1 MSVLLRFK
9 KQRVGLAADIEAMIH
24 QVQII
29 EEDQP
34 ALRFLWWNLELERPP
49 KVYQMLV
56 VIFRDVSSPC
66 LATALYNRQD
76 IALDA
81 FLKSLCDETIAVR
94 MFREMSS
101 LLARGGFR
109 LTKWISSSREVLSQI
124 PPQEKFSPSVD
135 LNLDELPIERTL
147 GLKWNTETN
156 CFWFSV
162 YSHQTPD

>member
-1 MSVLLRFK
+1 MLLRFR

-76 IALDA
+76 IALSADTIKSVEKHFYMDD

-101 LLARGGFR
+101 LLACGGFR

-124 PPQEKFSPSVD
+124 PPQDKSSLSVD
-135 LNLDELPIERTL
+135 LNFD
-147 GLKWNTETN
+147 
-156 CFWFSV
+156 
-162 YSHQTPD
+162 